1 MTGRVT
7 EVWFY
12 HLETR
17 TLDQVLP
24 VLLERSL
31 ARGWRA
37 VVQAGGPERVEALNQ
52 HLWTY
57 DDASFLPHG
66 TAKDGD
72 ADLQPVYLTDGP
84 ENPNGAAIRLFTDGV
99 AVAPVLET
107 DAGYERAVLLFDGRD
122 DDAVAAARQQW
133 SALKRAGHA
142 VSYWQQTGEV
152 RWEKRA

>member
-1 MTGRVT
+1 MT

-24 VLLERSL
+24 ILLQRSL

-72 ADLQPVYLTDGP
+72 ADAQPVYLTDGP

-99 AVAPVLET
+99 AVAPVLEGE
-107 DAGYERAVLLFDGRD
+107 AGYERAVLLFDGRD
-122 DDAVAAARQQW
+122 GDSVASARQQW
-133 SALKRAGHA
+133 VALKRAGHA
-142 VSYWQQTGEV
+142 VSYWQQTDEG

>member
-1 MTGRVT
+1 MTD
-7 EVWFY
+7 VWFY

-24 VLLERSL
+24 ILLARSL

-37 VVQAGGPERVEALNQ
+37 VVQAGGPERVEALNG
-52 HLWTY
+52 HLWTF

-72 ADLQPVYLTDGP
+72 ADAQPIYLTDGP

-99 AVAPVLET
+99 AVLPVLEQH
-107 DAGYERAVLLFDGRD
+107 AGYERAVLLFDGRD
-122 DDAVAAARQQW
+122 DEAVAGARRQW
-133 SALKRAGHA
+133 TELKRAGHA
-142 VSYWQQTGEV
+142 VSYWQQTEDG

>member
-1 MTGRVT
+1 MT

-12 HLETR
+12 HLETA

-37 VVQAGGPERVEALNQ
+37 VVQAGSPERVQALDA
-52 HLWTY
+52 HLWTH

-66 TAKDGD
+66 TTRDGEPET
-72 ADLQPVYLTDGP
+72 QPIYLTDGP

-99 AVAPVLET
+99 AVAPVLAQ
-107 DAGYERAVLLFDGRD
+107 DATYERAVLLFDGRD
-122 DDAVAAARQQW
+122 DEAVTAARQQW
-133 SALKRAGHA
+133 AELKRAGHA
-142 VSYWQQTGEV
+142 VSYWQQGEEG
-152 RWEKRA
+152 RWEKRG

>member
-1 MTGRVT
+1 MT

-24 VLLERSL
+24 ILLQRSL

-72 ADLQPVYLTDGP
+72 ADAQPVYLTDGP

-99 AVAPVLET
+99 AVAPVLEGE
-107 DAGYERAVLLFDGRD
+107 AGYERAVLLFDGRD
-122 DDAVAAARQQW
+122 GDAVASARQQW
-133 SALKRAGHA
+133 VALKRAGHA
-142 VSYWQQTGEV
+142 VSYWQQTDEG